1 MRRIED
7 TFARCRDAGRAAFM
21 PYLVAGDPDLQ
32 TTARLLP
39 AFAENGADLIE
50 LGVPFSDPMAD
61 GPTNQRAAERAL
73 KSGTTLRGVLD
84 MVKAVRASVP
94 IPINLMGYYNPFF
107 HYGLERFFRDAAEAG
122 VDGLIV
128 PDLQPDDAAEVR
140 SYADAAGVATIFL
153 IAPTS
158 TPERLACVA
167 RESRGFVYA
176 VSLSGVTGE
185 RTSLPPDLASFVE
198 RAKAVIPLPLAVG
211 FGISTPAM
219 AQGVADVADG
229 VIVGSAIVKR
239 IEAAVEAGRD
249 PVPETAAFIKEM
261 AGHCVKRG
269 GCPASNPAT

>member
-1 MRRIED
+1 MTRIED
-7 TFARCRDAGRAAFM
+7 TFARCREAGRAAFM
-21 PYLVAGDPDLQ
+21 PYLVAGDPDMEA
-32 TTARLLP
+32 TARLII
-39 AFAENGADLIE
+39 AFAEAGADLIE

-73 KSGTTLRGVLD
+73 LSGTTLRGILE
-84 MVKAVRASVP
+84 MVKSIRASVS

-107 HYGLERFFRDAAEAG
+107 HYGLERFFQDAADAG

-140 SYADAAGVATIFL
+140 DLADAAGVATIFL

-158 TPERLACVA
+158 TPARLARVA
-167 RESRGFVYA
+167 QESRGFVYA

-185 RTSLPPDLASFVE
+185 RTSLPPDLTAFVD
-198 RAKAVIPLPLAVG
+198 RAKATIPLPLAVG

-249 PVPETAAFIKEM
+249 PVSETVPFLQSMVEACQKSK
-261 AGHCVKRG
+261 GRPTCN
-269 GCPASNPAT
+269 PAS

>member
-1 MRRIED
+1 MGRIED
-7 TFARCRDAGRAAFM
+7 TFARCRAAGRAAFM
-21 PYLVAGDPDLQ
+21 PYLVAGDPDLE

-39 AFAENGADLIE
+39 AFAEAGADLIE

-61 GPTNQRAAERAL
+61 GSTNQRAAERAL
-73 KSGTTLRGVLD
+73 RSGTTLRGVLD
-84 MVKAVRASVP
+84 MVKTIRPALSV
-94 IPINLMGYYNPFF
+94 PINLMGYYNPFF

-140 SYADAAGVATIFL
+140 AYADAAGVATIFL

-158 TPERLACVA
+158 TPERLALVA

-185 RTSLPPDLASFVE
+185 RTTLPPDLSTFVDRAAS
-198 RAKAVIPLPLAVG
+198 AISLPLAVG

-219 AQGVADVADG
+219 ARGVAAVADG

-239 IEAAVEAGRD
+239 IEAAVEGGAD
-249 PVPETAAFIKEM
+249 PVVAASSFVREM
-261 AGHCVKRG
+261 AGEMGKQRG
-269 GCPASNPAT
+269 